1 MKTALLASPAGRVWA
16 AVRKRQFHDEY
27 RRRRDDYARLAA
39 DRGLRYDRDAIGAAI
54 RKRIA
59 DRGWT
64 VTPRRT
70 GEIHTFAFFP
80 LLGWHSDLLQEL
92 QRLGPVTLFDYEGR
106 GYPWNDFFFGGRKG
120 REARRRMNAEVLP
133 ALRAAHQKRP
143 VDLVYVYAN
152 GIEISASTVRAITEE
167 LGIPTVNMCLD
178 DKNSWVAQDMGDH
191 RGGQIDIASSF
202 DLSWTSARV
211 ACQWYLVEGARPIY
225 LPEGFNPAV
234 YAPSGV
240 GKDIPVS
247 FLGAAYGFRR
257 SMVAYLERHRVPIRT
272 FGRGWSGGSYAGSPA
287 EVFNRSIIN
296 LGNGGISYSDT
307 LTNVK
312 GRDFDVPGT
321 GGGMYLTS
329 FNADLAQHF
338 AVGEEIVCYSS
349 RDEMLELIRH
359 YLAHPGEAEAI
370 ARRGRERSLRE
381 HQWLH
386 RFQAICRILGI
397 LE

>member
-1 MKTALLASPAGRVWA
+1 MKDAILASPVGRVWA
-16 AVRKRQFHDEY
+16 EMRKRQFHDAY
-27 RRRRDDYARLAA
+27 RRRREDYARRAEA
-39 DRGLRYDRDAIGAAI
+39 QGLRYDREQSVVAI

-70 GEIHTFAFFP
+70 GEIHTFCFLP
-80 LLGWHSDLLQEL
+80 LYSWHPDLLQEL
-92 QRLGPVTLFDYEGR
+92 QRLGPVTHFDYQTR
-106 GYPWNDFFFGGRKG
+106 GYQWADFFYGGEKG
-120 REARRRMNAEVLP
+120 REARRRMNAEVMP
-133 ALRAAHQKRP
+133 ALRAAHKERP

-152 GIEISASTVRAITEE
+152 GLEIAASTIRAITEE

-178 DKNSWVAQDMGDH
+178 DKNSWEAQHMGDH
-191 RGGQIDIASSF
+191 RAGQVDIGSSF

-211 ACQWYLVEGARPIY
+211 ACEWYLVEGARPIY
-225 LPEGFNPAV
+225 LPEGFNPNV
-234 YAPSGV
+234 YAPTGV
-240 GKDIPVS
+240 AKDIPIS

-257 SMVAYLERHRVPIRT
+257 SMAAYLKRHGVPLRT
-272 FGRGWSGGSYAGSPA
+272 FGHGWSGDSYAKSPA
-287 EVFNRSIIN
+287 DVFNRSIIN
-296 LGNGGISYSDT
+296 LGNGGISYSDI

-329 FNADLAQHF
+329 YNADLAQHF
-338 AVGEEIVCYSS
+338 VLGEEIVCYSS

-359 YLAHPGEAEAI
+359 YLKHTDEAEAI
-370 ARRGRERSLRE
+370 ARRARDRSLRE

-386 RFQAICRILGI
+386 RFETICRIVGI